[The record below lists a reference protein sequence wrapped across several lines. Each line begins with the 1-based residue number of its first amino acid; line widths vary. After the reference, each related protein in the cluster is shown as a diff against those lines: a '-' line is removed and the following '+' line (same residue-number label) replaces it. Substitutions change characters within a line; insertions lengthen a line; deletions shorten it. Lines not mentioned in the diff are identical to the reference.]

1 MVLKTHNMKYIKT
14 ATLSTHQKVQGKDN
28 LLPRGPELPGR
39 DEGQLVNQTF
49 QLIPRIIPKYIPV
62 WFTTTIIPKVTS
74 SLVHDDNNSKIIS
87 SLVQN
92 EKFKFS
98 PDTTY
103 RSREEKAKIWM
114 QRVYQFYQQVNR
126 SEILV
131 ARTSDREDQKWSKVE
146 LSIEHV

>member
-1 MVLKTHNMKYIKT
+1 MSKKLKRKHCEQIE
-14 ATLSTHQKVQGKDN
+14 QIQGKDN
-28 LLPRGPELPGR
+28 LLPRRPELPGG

-49 QLIPRIIPKYIPV
+49 QLIPGNNSKIH
-62 WFTTTIIPKVTS
+62 S
-74 SLVHDDNNSKIIS
+74 SLIHNDNNSKIIS

-131 ARTSDREDQKWSKVE
+131 ARTGDREDQK
-146 LSIEHV
+146 